1 MFGYIRLMWFALNG
15 IKLYRTPEHN
25 ERVGRFKLLGQ
36 IGGGGAG
43 GGGSDAGEIKLKT
56 VQ

>member
-1 MFGYIRLMWFALNG
+1 MWFALNG
-15 IKLYRTPEHN
+15 IQLYRTPEHN

-36 IGGGGAG
+36 IGGAG